1 MHACTAALNHPWIF
15 GKVYDF
21 QIFFNLGIIGVP
33 KHQRAKI
40 DKSGPL
46 RALLTSSLCLFAFAF
61 IHEWICEMMGCLLN
75 GELQVRRLVLHLGA
89 IKVAAACALSSSALS
104 TPELRPARS
113 VGRVHLASI
122 VMLKFVSCIKTWWR
136 L

>member
-1 MHACTAALNHPWIF
+1 
-15 GKVYDF
+15 
-21 QIFFNLGIIGVP
+21 
-33 KHQRAKI
+33 
-40 DKSGPL
+40 
-46 RALLTSSLCLFAFAF
+46 
-61 IHEWICEMMGCLLN
+61 MMGCLLN